1 MTAFGPAD
9 WDGVGLVVFDV
20 NGTLYRQRP
29 LRLRMRRD
37 LTCMR

>member
-9 WDGVGLVVFDV
+9 WDGVRQVVFDV
-20 NGTLYRQRP
+20 NGTLYRRRP
-29 LRLRMRRD
+29 LRLRMRRN